1 MYVRGQRTVTLK
13 EMLHYEKL
21 TEKWNVY
28 FKHSIEKNPNTDK
41 LLIIDYQ

>member
-1 MYVRGQRTVTLK
+1 MYVRGKRTVTLK

-28 FKHSIEKNPNTDK
+28 FKHIKKNPNTDK